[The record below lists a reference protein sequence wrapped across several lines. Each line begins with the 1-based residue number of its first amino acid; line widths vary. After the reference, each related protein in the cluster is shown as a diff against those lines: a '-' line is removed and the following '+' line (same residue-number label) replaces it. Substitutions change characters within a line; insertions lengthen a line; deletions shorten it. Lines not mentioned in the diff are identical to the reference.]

1 MTKPRVFVP
10 LSSTNKI
17 KDQSIYSFTVL
28 KHIKNTFDT
37 NALKTVV
44 TTDFGNGNIHSK
56 EISTTPYFANVW
68 LPNKTVIVL
77 TKAELEF
84 MLKSVTEENYD

>member
-10 LSSTNKI
+10 LSGTK
-17 KDQSIYSFTVL
+17 YSFTVL
-28 KHIKNTFDT
+28 KHIKNTFET
-37 NALKTVV
+37 NDLKTKV

-56 EISTTPYFANVW
+56 EISTTPYFANVC
-68 LPNKTVIVL
+68 LPDKTVIVL